1 MFNSRFLCAVYLLI
15 AFDDSVLNMMWIFLA
30 TSMFAMQEI
39 AKHFPNFLV
48 HIVSEHTLYWGNTT
62 SNAGTVWSLAAE
74 MIWIVFVRIAKSCNN
89 DLLKNFKYITF
100 DCLPLIVWVLSSGCA
115 WTRKIYIFPVCK
127 VPSVCAEIDNPISS
141 PCLTFQKS

>member
-15 AFDDSVLNMMWIFLA
+15 GFDDTVLNMIWIFLA

-74 MIWIVFVRIAKSCNN
+74 MTWIVFVRNAKSGNN
-89 DLLKNFKYITF
+89 FAKKFQMLNFWLLTSY
-100 DCLPLIVWVLSSGCA
+100 CLSFELRVCMNEKDIYLSRMQSTIRMRRD
-115 WTRKIYIFPVCK
+115 W
-127 VPSVCAEIDNPISS
+127 
-141 PCLTFQKS
+141 